1 MKTEPTTA
9 NVPESLK
16 KAVRLYL
23 LARATAE
30 LRRAEVDKIERRI
43 LAEGQYRPSRKSV
56 ERYRERDQVITD
68 PKNSWKMEDS
78 DHQTYLLG
86 VRARLESAGYRIEQ
100 TPGEPAHSF
109 YCPASCAES
118 TQRDAE
124 RLLILCAGDWL
135 GLPEEKADGIAR
147 ARYGLDKRREFIDL
161 AVSLVVA
168 LPDFKKPELKEV
180 A

>member
-9 NVPESLK
+9 IVPESLK
-16 KAVRLYL
+16 KAVNLYL

-30 LRRAEVDKIERRI
+30 LRRAEVDKIERQL

-56 ERYRERDQVITD
+56 DRYRERDQVITD

-86 VRARLESAGYRIEQ
+86 VRARLEAAGYRIEQ
-100 TPGEPAHSF
+100 TEGDPPYSF
-109 YCPASCAES
+109 YCPACCAES
-118 TQRDAE
+118 KQRDAE

-135 GLPEEKADGIAR
+135 GIPEERADRLSR
-147 ARYGLDKRREFIDL
+147 AGYGLDKRKEFLDL

-168 LPDFKKPELKEV
+168 LPDFKKPELKGGE
-180 A
+180 